1 MRYKVQVDADVL
13 FIVNQIDFKG
23 VSGAKVLDATIKG
36 FQ

>member
-23 VSGAKVLDATIKG
+23 VSGAKVLARKLPWY
-36 FQ
+36 